1 MIKSFVSSLILTIFV
16 LIAPMSMA
24 ENLTDVQ
31 QIEVNINQA
40 DADELDKHLD
50 GVGKVKAQAIVDYRD
65 KHGQFDSVEE
75 LSDVKG
81 IGSSIV
87 DRNRERIRL

>member
-31 QIEVNINQA
+31 QTEVNINQA